1 VPCSAWH
8 RAGVDGVADGAAA
21 LIQSE
26 AGPGG
31 TVVIGAH
38 GCDTTE
44 QGRRVA
50 ATIERK
56 LGSALVV
63 VLNDAELLLPAA
75 GVVRGVGLVCGTG
88 SIVIGY
94 LADGSLLSVG
104 GWGGYLAEEGSGT
117 GLFRDAARA
126 VVEGHD
132 RGAPRDPLEDLL
144 LELLELEELRDLP
157 AALGDMKG
165 PTSWAHLTPPLFERA
180 LAAGSPLVHQVIEAS
195 AEALVGL
202 VALAGSRG
210 CDTATVVAGGGLVA
224 NAPWLQQALR
234 RALAR
239 TCPRSEF
246 VVLASPPVDGALAL
260 ATELA
265 QVRCGAPAGGAPAD
279 GTSAAGAHHSALTR
293 FMPLASAT
301 VHPASRPDD
310 EGDRMKEET

>member
-1 VPCSAWH
+1 VVPCSAWH
-8 RAGVDGVADGAAA
+8 RAGVDGVANGVTA
-21 LIQSE
+21 LILSE
-26 AGPGG
+26 AGPGA

-44 QGRRVA
+44 QGRRLA

-56 LGSALVV
+56 LGPSLVV

-75 GVVRGVGLVCGTG
+75 DVARGVGLVCGTG
-88 SIVIGY
+88 SILVGY

-126 VVEGHD
+126 VVDGHD
-132 RGAPRDPLEDLL
+132 RGERRDPLEDLL
-144 LELLELEELRDLP
+144 LELLGIEELRDLP
-157 AALGDMKG
+157 AALGDMRG
-165 PTSWAHLTPPLFERA
+165 PTAWAHLTPPLFERA
-180 LAAGSPLVHQVIEAS
+180 LDAGSPLVHQVIEAS

-202 VALAGSRG
+202 VVLAGSRG

-234 RALAR
+234 HALAR
-239 TCPRSEF
+239 ACPRSEF
-246 VVLASPPVDGALAL
+246 VVLTSPPVDGALAL

-265 QVRCGAPAGGAPAD
+265 RVRCGAPASGAPAD
-279 GTSAAGAHHSALTR
+279 GTSTRGAHHPALAR
-293 FMPLASAT
+293 FMPLAPAT
-301 VHPASRPDD
+301 AHTASRDL
-310 EGDRMKEET
+310 MK